1 MKLAASIVLF
11 MVIGVIVA
19 YSFGIFMIGI
29 GFDEFSPIL
38 MMVGAVFGLQ
48 TVIIRMLM
56 NVMAKNQ

>member
-29 GFDEFSPIL
+29 GFDEFSLIL

-48 TVIIRMLM
+48 IVIIRMLM